1 MTEQSMISK
10 TLREYIERI
19 CALNVYVYQ
28 IAMFNNGIKIYLAL
42 TSDGILHQ
50 RLTSHVILL
59 NGCIVETKYD
69 DKGIIRH
76 DPITL
81 EQILSSIK
89 HVIIENEPLK
99 YEIDGS
105 DVLIQWYINNVDAL
119 IGNGKCSI
127 HYLTPHHTGNILI
140 EDINSNDSWQL
151 NQSNIKD
158 FNLNKYNEFVY
169 QQTNNRHNED
179 IDTF

>member
-1 MTEQSMISK
+1 MIEQPMISK
-10 TLREYIERI
+10 TLREYIERT
-19 CALNVYVYQ
+19 CAWNVYVSQ
-28 IAMFNNGIKIYLAL
+28 IAMFNNGIKIYLSL
-42 TSDGILHQ
+42 TSDGIL
-50 RLTSHVILL
+50 RKRFTPHVILL

-89 HVIIENEPLK
+89 HEIMENEQLK

-105 DVLIQWYINNVDAL
+105 DVLIQWYINNVDSL

-127 HYLTPHHTGNILI
+127 HYLTPHQTGIILI
-140 EDINSNDSWQL
+140 EDLNSDDRWQL

-158 FNLNKYNEFVY
+158 FNIEKYNEFVY
-169 QQTNNRHNED
+169 QQTYNRHNED
-179 IDTF
+179 IDRF